1 MILDPP
7 DARKSNFAAV
17 LEHEPLGFTD
27 FHDHDVDPIDV
38 SLWTEVEQ
46 VLCQGRWEAADSTE
60 QKQSFV
66 IAEHLCQQPG
76 RLSEISFG
84 RAIAVVRQSLTT
96 RKLLG
101 KRRDVIVPFRDSEEH
116 ERRLNA
122 AMGMPTGVEVGERY
136 VFSCEGLVACL
147 RFVLA
152 EEAGGNMAISR
163 LKAVFR
169 ERLGAE
175 LSETALRCMSMA
187 ELLNI
192 QEVETAFEIEQ
203 TEKGTPMIRAR
214 GQSEWPPAVEELQQ
228 YFATL
233 KQPVQLAQHA
243 VLANMDRISAVARA
257 ASAAASAAVEKA
269 EATLAGG
276 RSGASLS
283 ASAEADSSNCRRT
296 SDNATAVAVAPKKTM
311 AWGEVARAAS
321 AAASAAVEKAEA
333 TLAGGRSGASLSAGA
348 EAGSSSCRRASDNAT
363 AVAATPK
370 KKMAWGEAPPLPVS
384 AGKGSSSSGSKS
396 PLPLG
401 IVARSKAQQVSLSK
415 ALETH
420 SIVFS
425 PGRLPLRLSDVLDA
439 SPQQEPSPQPP
450 QQPYFDADPALV
462 AVATAAAMAAQVPP
476 LPGSRA
482 AGATGGE
489 SLLPF
494 GRSWTASAAAM
505 PVMERSRPPTPSL
518 SPRRAERREAA
529 EEAAAVT
536 DDEACFALQ
545 DAPLPFTP
553 ERTSRSFGHASIT
566 PADPGLVRRE
576 PAPASPLP
584 PKKLWQATP
593 QPSPSLVPRPR
604 LQKAGS
610 SPPAPSPL
618 PPWCSV
624 QRTFIEVPSAR
635 HDASET
641 CDGVA
646 SAGVSGGMGA
656 GRGRATWRALSAP
669 PGSPSLMHIYAAG
682 ADDTSAERS
691 ASGHGA

>member
-296 SDNATAVAVAPKKTM
+296 
-311 AWGEVARAAS
+311 
-321 AAASAAVEKAEA
+321 
-333 TLAGGRSGASLSAGA
+333 
-348 EAGSSSCRRASDNAT
+348 SDNAT